1 VKKKNTHNINSLS
14 IVIPFYNEKK
24 RLHLAFKNIKI
35 FLRKNFI
42 SKIEI
47 LFIDDGSND
56 GGYLMINNFFNNL
69 KKSKNFSH
77 KLLRI
82 KKNSG
87 KGYAIK
93 KGCLAAKN
101 KWILTTDL
109 DFSVPLIHVNYWIKK
124 KIISSENDIFFGSRA
139 LEKSKVKTAKH
150 RLLIGK
156 VFRVLIY
163 YFLSIKIKDTQCGFK
178 LYKNLIAKK
187 IFKKLE
193 TYGFDHDLEVVIL
206 AKKMNYQI
214 KELPVKWHHV
224 EQSKLH
230 LFKDSIKMFLGILKL
245 SVKI

>member
-1 VKKKNTHNINSLS
+1 MKKKNIHNINSLS
-14 IVIPFYNEKK
+14 IVIPFYNEKN
-24 RLHLAFKNIKI
+24 RLNLAFKNINI
-35 FLRKNFI
+35 FLKKKII

-56 GGYLMINNFFNNL
+56 GGYLLVNNFFNDL
-69 KKSKNFSH
+69 KKSKNLSY

-87 KGYAIK
+87 KGYAVK
-93 KGCLAAKN
+93 KGCLVAKN

-139 LEKSKVKTAKH
+139 LENSKVKTAKH

-156 VFRVLIY
+156 IFRVLIS
-163 YFLSIKIKDTQCGFK
+163 YFLNIKIKDTQCGFK

-193 TYGFDHDLEVVIL
+193 TYGFDHDLEIVIL

-224 EQSKLH
+224 GQSKLH
-230 LFKDSIKMFLGILKL
+230 LFKDSIKIFLGILKL
-245 SVKI
+245 SAKK

>member
-1 VKKKNTHNINSLS
+1 MKKKNIHNINSLS
-14 IVIPFYNEKK
+14 IVIPFYNEKN
-24 RLHLAFKNIKI
+24 RLNLAFKNIDI
-35 FLRKNFI
+35 FLKKKII

-47 LFIDDGSND
+47 LFVDDGSVD
-56 GGYLMINNFFNNL
+56 DGYLFVNNFFNKL
-69 KKSKNFSH
+69 KKNKNLSY
-77 KLLRI
+77 KLLRT
-82 KKNSG
+82 KKNFG

-109 DFSVPLIHVNYWIKK
+109 DFSVPLTHVNYWIKK
-124 KIISSENDIFFGSRA
+124 KIISSEKDIFFGSRA
-139 LEKSKVKTAKH
+139 LENSEVKTAKY
-150 RLLIGK
+150 RLFIGK
-156 VFRVLIY
+156 IFRVLIS

-187 IFKKLE
+187 IFKKLK
-193 TYGFDHDLEVVIL
+193 TYGFEHDLEVVIL

-224 EQSKLH
+224 GQSKLH

-245 SVKI
+245 STKI

>member
-1 VKKKNTHNINSLS
+1 VKKKNIHKINSLS
-14 IVIPFYNEKK
+14 IVIPFYNEKN
-24 RLHLAFKNIKI
+24 RLNLAFKNIKT
-35 FLRKNFI
+35 FLGKKFI

-56 GGYLMINNFFNNL
+56 SGYLLVNNFFNNL
-69 KKSKNFSH
+69 KKSKNLSY
-77 KLLRI
+77 KLLRS
-82 KKNSG
+82 KKNFG

-93 KGCLAAKN
+93 KGCLEAKN

-156 VFRVLIY
+156 IFRVLISF
-163 YFLSIKIKDTQCGFK
+163 FLSIKIKDTQCGFK

-187 IFKKLE
+187 IFKKIE

-206 AKKMNYQI
+206 AKKMNYRI

-224 EQSKLH
+224 GQSKLH

-245 SVKI
+245 SAKI